1 MTTFSLENG
10 WSSWYTNGIID
21 LEVKIMRT
29 VDLEVIQEILQTKKV
44 EFVLYEVEDVAKMLG
59 VSERTVRRWIE
70 DKKLKA
76 MKLGRGWRIEHD
88 DLMEFME
95 SRKNVKESDANGQ

>member
-1 MTTFSLENG
+1 
-10 WSSWYTNGIID
+10 
-21 LEVKIMRT
+21 MRK

-76 MKLGRGWRIEHD
+76 MKLGKGWRIEHD
-88 DLMEFME
+88 DLMEFIKTRTNIQE
-95 SRKNVKESDANGQ
+95 TENTEEKE

>member
-1 MTTFSLENG
+1 
-10 WSSWYTNGIID
+10 
-21 LEVKIMRT
+21 MRK

-76 MKLGRGWRIEHD
+76 MRLGRGWRIEHD
-88 DLMEFME
+88 DLMEFMKTRTNIQE
-95 SRKNVKESDANGQ
+95 TENTEEKKE

>member
-1 MTTFSLENG
+1 
-10 WSSWYTNGIID
+10 
-21 LEVKIMRT
+21 MRK

-44 EFVLYEVEDVAKMLG
+44 AFVLYEVEDVAKMLG

-88 DLMEFME
+88 DLMEFMKTRTNIQE
-95 SRKNVKESDANGQ
+95 TENTEEKE

>member
-1 MTTFSLENG
+1 
-10 WSSWYTNGIID
+10 
-21 LEVKIMRT
+21 MRK

-88 DLMEFME
+88 DLMEFMKTRTNIQE
-95 SRKNVKESDANGQ
+95 TENTEEKKE

>member
-1 MTTFSLENG
+1 
-10 WSSWYTNGIID
+10 
-21 LEVKIMRT
+21 MRK

-76 MKLGRGWRIEHD
+76 MKLGKGWRIEHD
-88 DLMEFME
+88 DLMEFMKTRTNIQE
-95 SRKNVKESDANGQ
+95 TENTEEKKE

>member
-1 MTTFSLENG
+1 
-10 WSSWYTNGIID
+10 
-21 LEVKIMRT
+21 MRK

-88 DLMEFME
+88 DLMEFMKTRTNIQE
-95 SRKNVKESDANGQ
+95 TENTEEKE

>member
-1 MTTFSLENG
+1 
-10 WSSWYTNGIID
+10 
-21 LEVKIMRT
+21 MRR

-88 DLMEFME
+88 DLMEFMKTRTNIQE
-95 SRKNVKESDANGQ
+95 TENTEKKE

>member
-1 MTTFSLENG
+1 
-10 WSSWYTNGIID
+10 
-21 LEVKIMRT
+21 MRK

-76 MKLGRGWRIEHD
+76 MRLGRGWRIEHD
-88 DLMEFME
+88 DLMEFMKTRTNIQE
-95 SRKNVKESDANGQ
+95 TENTEEKE

>member
-1 MTTFSLENG
+1 
-10 WSSWYTNGIID
+10 
-21 LEVKIMRT
+21 MRT

-76 MKLGRGWRIEHD
+76 MRLGRGWRIEHD
-88 DLMEFME
+88 DLMEFMKTRTNIQE
-95 SRKNVKESDANGQ
+95 TENTEEKKE

>member
-1 MTTFSLENG
+1 
-10 WSSWYTNGIID
+10 
-21 LEVKIMRT
+21 MRR

-88 DLMEFME
+88 DLMEFMKTRTNIQE
-95 SRKNVKESDANGQ
+95 TENTEEKE

>member
-1 MTTFSLENG
+1 
-10 WSSWYTNGIID
+10 
-21 LEVKIMRT
+21 MRK

-44 EFVLYEVEDVAKMLG
+44 AFVLYEVKDVAKMLG

-88 DLMEFME
+88 DLMEFMKTRTNIQE
-95 SRKNVKESDANGQ
+95 TENTEEKE